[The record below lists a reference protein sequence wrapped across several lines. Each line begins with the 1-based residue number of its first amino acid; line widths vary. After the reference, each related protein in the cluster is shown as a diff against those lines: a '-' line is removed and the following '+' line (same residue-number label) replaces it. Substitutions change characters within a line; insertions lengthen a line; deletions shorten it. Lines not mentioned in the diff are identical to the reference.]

1 MQGQPVEKAGSRL
14 APGLARII
22 DAAEAAGWSVTR
34 APSQVDLVKP
44 AGRPEAPEGYQINSR
59 WWCRDLSAT
68 PETKAFR
75 VTAPALYKLL
85 GLPWQPA
92 DGGSGVIPGR
102 PGE

>member
-1 MQGQPVEKAGSRL
+1 MQGHTAKQAECRL

-34 APSQVDLVKP
+34 AQSQVDLLKP

-68 PETKAFR
+68 PETRAFR
-75 VTAPALYKLL
+75 VTAPDLYRLL
-85 GLPWQPA
+85 GLPWQPLTG
-92 DGGSGVIPGR
+92 DQ
-102 PGE
+102 E